1 MGRNLKLPRYVHGY
15 IDCRGKPRFYFRRA
29 GFKKVRL
36 PGLPWSPEFM
46 AAHEAALA
54 GQPIQIGAARI
65 KQSTIRALAV
75 SYFGSLEF
83 ISMKANSQSVRR
95 NIIERFC
102 RETDKNGHQFGDKSA
117 ATLNRQAVIKLMA
130 ARAEKP
136 ESANGLRK
144 ALRAMLQHAV
154 EIGLRADDPTRDVKA
169 IRVKSDGFHSWTD
182 KEIAQFE
189 KRHPAGSR
197 ARLALR
203 LLLYTG
209 QRRSDVIRMG
219 RQHIQDGWLHV
230 RQQKTGRKLD
240 IPVLPPLAETLAEM
254 PTEHLTF
261 LVTEFGKPFTPAGF
275 GNWFRNRC
283 NEAGL
288 PHCSA
293 HGLRKAAAAR
303 FADAGCTP
311 HEIAAWT
318 GHRSLR
324 EIVRY
329 TEAADQKRLAAS
341 AAEKVKRRT
350 SSG

>member
-65 KQSTIRALAV
+65 KQGTIRALAV

-169 IRVKSDGFHSWTD
+169 IRVNTMRFLS
-182 KEIAQFE
+182 
-189 KRHPAGSR
+189 
-197 ARLALR
+197 
-203 LLLYTG
+203 Y
-209 QRRSDVIRMG
+209 
-219 RQHIQDGWLHV
+219 QD
-230 RQQKTGRKLD
+230 
-240 IPVLPPLAETLAEM
+240 
-254 PTEHLTF
+254 
-261 LVTEFGKPFTPAGF
+261 
-275 GNWFRNRC
+275 
-283 NEAGL
+283 
-288 PHCSA
+288 
-293 HGLRKAAAAR
+293 
-303 FADAGCTP
+303 
-311 HEIAAWT
+311 
-318 GHRSLR
+318 LR
-324 EIVRY
+324 ERGISY
-329 TEAADQKRLAAS
+329 TKMHLWRLVKAEVPAAS
-341 AAEKVKRRT
+341 KAK
-350 SSG
+350 